1 MMAEF
6 RDRSGW
12 IGKTSG
18 GVIRPAGGDV
28 GEYFSIQNTDRPRE
42 CSLMIKSAVV
52 FW

>member
-18 GVIRPAGGDV
+18 IVIWLVGGDA
-28 GEYFSIQNTDRPRE
+28 GKYFSIQNNDRPRE
-42 CSLMIKSAVV
+42 RSLLVKSKVV
-52 FW
+52 CW